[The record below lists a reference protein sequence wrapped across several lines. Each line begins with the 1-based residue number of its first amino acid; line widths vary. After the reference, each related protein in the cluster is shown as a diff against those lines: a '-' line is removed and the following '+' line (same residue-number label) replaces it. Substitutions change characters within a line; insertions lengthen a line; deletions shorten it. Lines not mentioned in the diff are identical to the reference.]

1 MSYSIIRVQKMNGQ
15 AIKGIQIHNQRE
27 KESETNP
34 DIRKEDMHMN
44 YDLIHGNK
52 QVDYKKEIQKV
63 ISENVKSD
71 KKVRKDAVLVS
82 EFLITSDTSFFSNLS
97 PTEQKRYFETTKDF
111 LAKRY
116 GEQNLIYATV
126 HNDERTPHMHV
137 GVVPV
142 TEDGRLSAKDV
153 VGNRM
158 QLVKLQDDFN
168 AHVKAHGYDLARGI
182 SSKRKHVEMAK
193 FKAMTA
199 QEAEQEATKNY
210 EQTLSQIKTIEKKT
224 KALEDVQATQKFG
237 QVLMKKDDYETLVNH
252 ALTGAVAEMNVTDL
266 QQKLNHSEQQLL
278 QLKDEVQDGQ
288 NKVRK
293 LYKGVEERSE
303 EIKTENEQIKENLN
317 ALAEQKAGP
326 LAEERVEK
334 ILKEN
339 VVVQKYQG
347 VVKEYNDIVGK
358 YNQLS
363 VEHTDLEK
371 KSAKEIGVLE
381 MEVKLQKK
389 DYSILKHELKT
400 RTSGWKEENDALSVE
415 NNLLREQIKEISN
428 EFKAFKERVV
438 DVLNKQFRKIKTLL
452 NINRIEPNHIKFL
465 DEKHEKIIEDSMKE
479 LDKPMKLEKESTIE
493 R

>member
-1 MSYSIIRVQKMNGQ
+1 MNGQ

-34 DIRKEDMHMN
+34 DIRKEDMHLN
-44 YDLIHGNK
+44 YDLIHGVK
-52 QVDYKKEIQKV
+52 KVDYKKEIQQV

-71 KKVRKDAVLVS
+71 KKIRKDAVLVS

-126 HNDERTPHMHV
+126 HNDEKTPHMHV

-182 SSKRKHVEMAK
+182 SSTRKHVEMAK

-199 QEAEQEATKNY
+199 QEAEQVATKNY
-210 EQTLSQIKTIEKKT
+210 EQTLSQIQTIEKKT
-224 KALEDVQATQKFG
+224 KALEDVQATQKLG
-237 QVLMKKDDYETLVNH
+237 HVLMKKDDYETLVNH
-252 ALTGAVAEMNVTDL
+252 ALTGAVAEMDVTDL
-266 QQKLNHSEQQLL
+266 QQKLNHSEQQFL
-278 QLKDEVQDGQ
+278 QLKDGVQDGQ
-288 NKVRK
+288 DKVRK

-303 EIKTENEQIKENLN
+303 EIKAENENIKENLN
-317 ALAEQKAGP
+317 ALAEQKAEP

-334 ILKEN
+334 ILKAN

-347 VVKEYNDIVGK
+347 VVKEYNVLVGK
-358 YNQLS
+358 YSQLQG
-363 VEHTDLEK
+363 EHT
-371 KSAKEIGVLE
+371 A
-381 MEVKLQKK
+381 LQKK
-389 DYSILKHELKT
+389 SEQGIGALNFESKLDKKEYAILKHEMKT
-400 RTSGWKEENDALSVE
+400 QTSDWKEENDALRAE
-415 NNLLREQIKEISN
+415 NNLLRQQIKEINN
-428 EFKAFKERVV
+428 EFQAFKERVI
-438 DVLNKQFRKIKTLL
+438 DVLNKQFRKIKTWL
-452 NINRIEPNHIKFL
+452 NVNRIEPNHIKFL
-465 DEKHEKIIEDSMKE
+465 DEKQERIIGDSLKE
-479 LDKPMKLEKESTIE
+479 LEKPIKQEKESTIE
-493 R
+493 MER